1 MTHRLVTKAA
11 LVASALVATLPSAW
25 GQARFDFDKTP
36 GNLPKTAVPS
46 RYALTLDLDPALDT
60 FKGHE
65 EITLRVRAVSKNVVL
80 HAKDLVASKIEL
92 VQGTSVRELRSSTG
106 PFPLSWSLEPTDGA
120 PIEPGAYTL
129 RIDYTGKVNAQGFG
143 IFHANYKLDGK
154 PARMLS
160 TQLEATDARAVFP
173 SFDEPSF
180 RAVFDIT
187 LRTPKEMDVAGNMPE
202 ASARADGNVVAHHF
216 KPTPPMPSYLV
227 AFVVGHFDVL
237 SGQADGIPIRVLT
250 APGKREQGAYA
261 LKVNELVVP
270 YYNQYF
276 GIKYALPK
284 LDVIAV
290 PSTMQGA
297 MENWG
302 LITYTETALLYDPA
316 KSNPRT
322 QRAVFSVVAHETA
335 HQWFG
340 NLVTAASWEEIWLN
354 EAFATWM
361 ANKAT
366 MKFNPEWHTELDG
379 RGAIDGVMGL
389 DVGSAT
395 RPIRSGPVSEAA
407 VFDAFDGIT
416 YVKGGAVLSMIEQWL
431 GPDAFRAG
439 LGNYMRDRKFS
450 NATGADLWYHMSKS
464 SKRDVLALAKSWTD
478 QPGYPLVN
486 VAATCDNGNTHVDV
500 SQRRM
505 TDGVADDAP
514 KPGTAAPL
522 WQVPIQVSRGAERS
536 TVLLT
541 SATQRFDL
549 KGCSAAPLIANA
561 GGIGYYRVA
570 YDAAGSEALMKAFVT
585 LDPRDQ
591 VTLLSDTFALAQ
603 AGQIPMA
610 RWLALVAQVP
620 KVDGAA
626 RSTLMGNAAAGFDF
640 LDKAFA
646 NEKGPTPSPMQA
658 LIRASARAVLAPE
671 LARLG
676 WVDRPGDD
684 SQTLKQRGALISDL
698 ARFDDQPTIDQ
709 TLKLFDADQAG
720 TAPLPGSIR
729 APVLMSAGMH
739 GGPARFDQLLAR
751 LKNANGEEERFV
763 DAMALAG
770 TPDEQRVRMLLDGT
784 LNNISTPNVDMM
796 LPMLIAE
803 RSSQGAIVYDYL
815 VEHWDDYAKL
825 ATGGFGGRYRMLPGV
840 SSRFNEPQRAER
852 LLADQQRFNGS
863 DGALPAG
870 RAAARIRL
878 LAAVKQREAGSLK
891 AALTP

>member
-1 MTHRLVTKAA
+1 MSHRLVSKAA
-11 LVASALVATLPSAW
+11 LVAGVLVATLPSAW
-25 GQARFDFDKTP
+25 SQARFDFDKTP
-36 GNLPKTAVPS
+36 GNLPKTVVPS
-46 RYALTLDLDPALDT
+46 RYALTLNLDPALDT
-60 FKGHE
+60 FQGHE
-65 EITLRVRAVSKNVVL
+65 EITLRVRAATKSVVL
-80 HAKDLVASKIEL
+80 HAKELVASKVEL
-92 VQGTSVRELRSSTG
+92 VQGGVVRELRSSAG
-106 PFPLSWSLEPTDGA
+106 PFSQSWSLDPTDGA
-120 PIEPGAYTL
+120 PIGPGAYTL
-129 RIDYTGKVNAQGFG
+129 RIDYTGKVNAQAYG

-160 TQLEATDARAVFP
+160 TQLEATDARGVFP

-187 LRTPKEMDVAGNMPE
+187 LRTPKEMEVAANMPE
-202 ASARADGNVVAHHF
+202 ASSRAEGESVVHHF

-227 AFVVGHFDVL
+227 AFVVGHFDVS

-250 APGKREQGAYA
+250 APGKREQGSYA

-322 QRAVFSVVAHETA
+322 QRAVFGVVAHETA

-366 MKFNPEWHTELDG
+366 LKFNPEWHTDLDG
-379 RGAIDGVMGL
+379 RAAIDGVMAS

-395 RPIRSGPVSEAA
+395 RAIRSGPVSEAA

-416 YVKGGAVLSMIEQWL
+416 YVKGGAVLSMVEQWL
-431 GPDAFRAG
+431 GPDVFRAG
-439 LGNYMRDRKFS
+439 LGSYMRERKFS
-450 NATGADLWYHMSKS
+450 NATGADLWYHMSKA
-464 SKRDVLALAKSWTD
+464 SKRDVLALTKSWTD
-478 QPGYPLVN
+478 QPGYPLVS
-486 VAATCDNGNTHVDV
+486 VVATCDNGTTHVDV

-505 TDGVADDAP
+505 TDGVSDAP
-514 KPGTAAPL
+514 AKEALAPT
-522 WQVPIQVSRGAERS
+522 WRVPMQLSRDADRS

-549 KGCSAAPLIANA
+549 KGCSAAPVVANA

-620 KVDGAA
+620 KVDGPA
-626 RSTLMGNAAAGFDF
+626 RSTLMDFAANGFAF
-640 LDKAFA
+640 LDTAFA
-646 NEKGPTPSPMQA
+646 DASVPSPSPMQKS
-658 LIRASARAVLAPE
+658 IRASARAVFAPE
-671 LARLG
+671 LARVG

-684 SQTLKQRGALISDL
+684 SQTLKQRGALIERLS
-698 ARFDDQPTIDQ
+698 RFDDQPTIDQ
-709 TLKLFDADQAG
+709 ALKLFDADQAG

-729 APVLMSAGMH
+729 ASVLMSAGMH
-739 GGPARFDQLLAR
+739 GGPQRFDQLLAR
-751 LKNANGEEERFV
+751 LKSANGEEERV
-763 DAMALAG
+763 TDAVALAG
-770 TPDEQRVRMLLDGT
+770 TPDEHRVRMLLDGSLT
-784 LNNISTPNVDMM
+784 NISTPNINMM
-796 LPMLIAE
+796 LPMFISE
-803 RSSQGAIVYDYL
+803 RSARGSMVYDYL
-815 VEHWDDYAKL
+815 VQHWDEYLKL
-825 ATGGFGGRYRMLPGV
+825 SSGGFGGRYRMLPAA
-840 SSRFNEPQRAER
+840 SSHFNETQRADR
-852 LLADQQRFNGS
+852 LLADQQRFNGA

-870 RAAARIRL
+870 RAASRIRL
-878 LAAVKQREAGSLK
+878 LAAVRQREAGPLGD
-891 AALTP
+891 ALSH